1 MNRLSD
7 LANTGLSQLGQGWGG
22 WAAFEQQ
29 AQGLQT
35 PYRYGYGILGSGIE
49 NAYQGVPEVMTP
61 SGAELKR
68 QDAAAK
74 RVAAKAE
81 IIRLVRDIVAE
92 MVQQLDSFEA
102 VKGDG
107 KPHIVKQGNRVY
119 LQYTGRQD
127 ENDGSYQWAHN
138 FLADIQDFL
147 RAYANKDEGETNDIN
162 RELRLAKDTLGV
174 N

>member
-7 LANTGLSQLGQGWGG
+7 LASTGLSQLAQGWGG
-22 WAAFEQQ
+22 WSPFQEQ
-29 AQGLQT
+29 ASGISSHPRWL
-35 PYRYGYGILGSGIE
+35 GYGIE
-49 NAYQGVPEVMTP
+49 NAYPSAPEILTP
-61 SGAELKR
+61 TGAELKR

-74 RVAAKAE
+74 RVAARAE
-81 IIRLVRDIVAE
+81 TIRLVREIVLE
-92 MVQQLDSFEA
+92 MIQQLDSFEA
-102 VKGDG
+102 VKADG
-107 KPHIVKQGNRVY
+107 KPHIVKQGKRVY

-174 N
+174 H

>member
-22 WAAFEQQ
+22 WSPLQEQVS
-29 AQGLQT
+29 
-35 PYRYGYGILGSGIE
+35 GIYNQRPGWLGTGIE
-49 NAYQGVPEVMTP
+49 NAYQGAPEVLTP

-81 IIRLVRDIVAE
+81 IVRLVGDIVKE
-92 MVQQLDSFEA
+92 MNEQLDPFEA
-102 VKGDG
+102 VKNDG
-107 KPHIVKQGNRVY
+107 KPHILMTTAGVR
-119 LQYTGRQD
+119 LQYTNRAD
-127 ENDGSYQWAHN
+127 FNDGSYQWAHN
-138 FLADIQDFL
+138 FLEDIQDFL
-147 RAYANKDEGETNDIN
+147 RAYADKDIGETNDIN